1 MVEQQLPKLTT
12 GVRFPSPA
20 PALSSNAPG
29 SIIRA
34 MRVRLRLPLTR
45 SSLFQIVKAVIAST
59 MIDATVPFVLLDD
72 ARRCNASPARL
83 YTRPQRTIVATD
95 AVELERAFEELKQA
109 QQAERHVAGFLSYEA
124 GFVLEPKLS
133 GKLAGRQMPTSLC
146 WFGIFDGCEEIEAD
160 TVPSLLPEPDGSWL
174 GAMRPSISRAAYG
187 AAFDTVEDYI
197 AAGDIYQANLTFRAS
212 ARYAGKPLALYAAIR
227 PRAAAG
233 YGGVIWT
240 GQDWFLSFSPEL
252 FFALRDG
259 RVTAKPMKGTAI
271 RGADPITDKALAD
284 ELRTDPKQRAEN
296 LMIVDLL
303 RNDLSRIAKA
313 ASVEVPHLFAVE
325 SYPTVHQ
332 MTSTVTAELDN
343 GKDAFELLRAIYP
356 CGSITGAP
364 KIRAMEIIDEVETSP
379 RGIYCGSIGRI
390 DPNGDAAFN
399 VAIRTFHLN
408 EADKQASLGLGSGV
422 VADSEV
428 ATEWAECLAKGEFAR
443 VQRRDFDLIETMRF
457 EPAAG
462 ILRLELHLE
471 RMKASA
477 QALDF
482 EFDRHEARNRLHA
495 ATFHLDHD
503 ARIRLLASPSGA
515 LAIEI
520 GDAPAPLA
528 GWQVSV
534 VPLPVDNQDFRL
546 RHKTTDRA
554 FYDDARKAAGTSE
567 ILFHDK
573 QGYLTEGSFTCLFVE
588 RDGRLLTPPLQRGL
602 LPSVLRRDLIESG
615 KAFEA
620 ELTVADL
627 ANGFLLGNSLRGLIP
642 ATRVA

>member
-1 MVEQQLPKLTT
+1 
-12 GVRFPSPA
+12 
-20 PALSSNAPG
+20 
-29 SIIRA
+29 
-34 MRVRLRLPLTR
+34 
-45 SSLFQIVKAVIAST
+45 
-59 MIDATVPFVLLDD
+59 MIDATAPFVLLDD
-72 ARRCNASPARL
+72 ARRSDASPARL
-83 YTRPQRTIVATD
+83 YQAPRETIVVTD
-95 AVELERAFEELKQA
+95 DAQLERAFDEIRAA
-109 QQAERHVAGFLSYEA
+109 QKGGYHVAGFLSYEA
-124 GFVLEPKLS
+124 GFALEPKLS
-133 GKLAGRQMPTSLC
+133 SKLAGRQPPAPLC
-146 WFGIFDGCEEIEAD
+146 WFGIFDDYVEIATD
-160 TVPSLLPEPDGSWL
+160 KVPALLPKPDGSWL
-174 GAMRPSISRAAYG
+174 GAVRPSISRAAYG
-187 AAFDTVEDYI
+187 EAFDAVENYI

-212 ARYAGKPLALYAAIR
+212 ARYAGNPLALYAAIR

-271 RGADPITDKALAD
+271 RGADPISDMALAD

-303 RNDLSRIAKA
+303 RNDLSRVARA

-332 MTSTVTAELDN
+332 MTSTVTAELDH
-343 GKDAFELLRAIYP
+343 GKDAVDLLRAIYP

-364 KIRAMEIIDEVETSP
+364 KIRAMEIIDEVETSA
-379 RGIYCGSIGRI
+379 RGVYCGSIGRI

-422 VADSEV
+422 VADSDV
-428 ATEWAECLAKGEFAR
+428 TAEWAECLAKGEFAR

-457 EPAAG
+457 EPASG

-503 ARIRLLASPSGA
+503 AKIRLLASRTGT

-520 GDAPAPLA
+520 GDAPDTAER
-528 GWQVSV
+528 WQVHI
-534 VPLPVDNQDFRL
+534 VPLPVDSQDFRL

-554 FYDDARKAAGTSE
+554 FYDEARKVAGTNE
-567 ILFHDK
+567 VLLIDA
-573 QGYLTEGSFTCLFVE
+573 QGHLTEGSFTCLFVE
-588 RDGRLLTPPLQRGL
+588 RDGRLLTPPLSRGL
-602 LPSVLRRDLIESG
+602 LPSVLRRELIESG
-615 KAFEA
+615 RAVEA

-627 ANGFLLGNSLRGLIP
+627 ADGFLLGNSLRGLIP